1 MLVIKNCFGSGGSE
15 QKSSA
20 KVLFSNMLFSEW
32 DDNTSRKTVNQ
43 NWCTAVTTFKS
54 VSHFLTC
61 SRTLMTDDG
70 CNEPLMH
77 LRFLF
82 TLTNTVKK
90 MLLLAVTGAAVSIH
104 SVHIITFLSQGP
116 EINQCICNKHYD
128 DFPWWIWI
136 CVAKSMNIWNLQ
148 CGCGSMFSNNFKM
161 SCWGSTD
168 EPQG

>member
-1 MLVIKNCFGSGGSE
+1 MLVIKNSFGSGGSE

-20 KVLFSNMLFSEW
+20 KVLLSKMLFLKW

-54 VSHFLTC
+54 MPHFLTC
-61 SRTLMTDDG
+61 SPSHMTDDG

-77 LRFLF
+77 LCFLS

-90 MLLLAVTGAAVSIH
+90 RLLLAVAGAAVSIH
-104 SVHIITFLSQGP
+104 SVHIITFLSLGP

-136 CVAKSMNIWNLQ
+136 CVAKSMNIWSLQ
-148 CGCGSMFSNNFKM
+148 CGYSSIFSNKSKM
-161 SCWGSTD
+161 FCWGSTD
-168 EPQG
+168 ETQG